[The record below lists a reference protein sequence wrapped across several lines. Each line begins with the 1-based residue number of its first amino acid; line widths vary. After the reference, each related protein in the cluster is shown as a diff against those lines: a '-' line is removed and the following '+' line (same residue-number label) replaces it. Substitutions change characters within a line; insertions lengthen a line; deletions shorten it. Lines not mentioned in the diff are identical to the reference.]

1 MIGKSFNDYI
11 HQEDRQRIET
21 VNKNIITNTSNQVP
35 DTPQDVEYIYR
46 LMCKDGSYKWVYD
59 YTFATFENQN
69 LQNEVY
75 GYLLDINDLIINQ
88 DKLQQYEITIKESY
102 RKLKAISDSTADIF
116 ILIDKNY
123 KILSFNKAAQSELK
137 EFYDKEVKEGDNFFQ
152 YIVKGT
158 EEGFKKHFAK
168 ALSGEIVVVEL
179 PLLQYPNGEKKYK
192 QFKYFPVYEE
202 DTILGVSF
210 NVIDITAQKEK
221 EIKIQ
226 ESESRFRNMADTA
239 PMMIWMTEKG
249 KGCIYFNKSWIDF
262 TGRSLE
268 ENQGHGWLDSVH
280 SEDRNQCISVCDNA
294 IDEQKPFEMKY
305 RLRRYDGKYRW
316 VLDRGIPRV
325 TEKGEFLGH
334 IGSCVDITDLQETQD
349 KLEEKTI
356 RLEHAL
362 QESNKLSMIVR
373 NTNDM
378 VVLADKEGRI
388 TWINEAFTKVTG
400 YTLDEVF
407 GKKPGPLL
415 QGAETD
421 FNTQERLKQAIWNL
435 EEMQI
440 EILNYTKRH
449 EKYWVE
455 LRIQPIYDNS
465 QELIGFISIQS
476 VITQRKEAEQKILIR
491 NKILQEIAFIQSHE
505 LRRPVANIL
514 GLLYLIDDEPNPY
527 SENIKI
533 YLEHLKQVTNDLDAI
548 IHRIVHK
555 TYYEEL
561 DMDLLSITNP

>member
-1 MIGKSFNDYI
+1 LIGKSFNDYI